1 MPKVTKRSVD
11 ALIANT
17 AIWDDE
23 LPGFG
28 ARRRH
33 SGATYYFLK
42 YRVGAR
48 QRWHTIGRHG
58 APWTPEEARKEALR
72 LLGDVVGGNDPGA
85 VRAGDRK
92 AAAMEGLW
100 GLYLDAGMATK

>member
-11 ALIANT
+11 ALIANK

-48 QRWHTIGRHG
+48 QR
-58 APWTPEEARKEALR
+58 
-72 LLGDVVGGNDPGA
+72 
-85 VRAGDRK
+85 
-92 AAAMEGLW
+92 
-100 GLYLDAGMATK
+100 